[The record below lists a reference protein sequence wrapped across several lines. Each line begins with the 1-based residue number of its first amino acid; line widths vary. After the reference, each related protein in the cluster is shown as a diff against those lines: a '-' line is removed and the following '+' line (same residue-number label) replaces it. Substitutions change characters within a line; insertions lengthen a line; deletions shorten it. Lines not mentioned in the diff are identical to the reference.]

1 MPFLNR
7 LFQSKRA
14 RNYNSKPTIPEP
26 KKPWIS
32 PEFDKKQVRLVV
44 YLDSDLRGRQLL
56 FDSKAFPQMEDNN
69 EEFLHVRRNNAVMLP
84 GKCSHG
90 LYPRPGSD
98 VEILEEMIFGS
109 VAMAY
114 KGASLKVHILRS
126 PHQLMLTK
134 VFLPEQ
140 EKKETGSE
148 VDSDSYISLPPAD
161 LSSLKCS
168 SSKGNI
174 AHSLP
179 MDMPLRNYDAEED
192 SGRASITS
200 SDSFTTSFP
209 SPGSST
215 ASSYNSLHRRWMRAQ
230 KTSLESRGR
239 KGSQEIV
246 GSDTSSLPR
255 SRRNKLGIAVL
266 FNLWNDE
273 EKNSMFLT
281 FFFAH
286 IPLFEGHLE
295 KLSQTVN
302 HAFNNKKY
310 FLSIVME
317 GLEILRSDLHDL
329 YTAPRLSEPVWLSM
343 MAHSNYKYVHC
354 NKFMQQFTA
363 LVDKFENKNTHFF
376 ISTVISAVLTYHL
389 AWVPTVTPTGGTT
402 SKKYMDKHSAKWLDA
417 LARTH
422 PYNPLWAQLGD
433 LYGSIGNPLRLSRT
447 VVTGKKADLVSKIL
461 HVLSYFIRCSEVHE
475 NIDLCN
481 VTSALEGVSFDDTS
495 SECERTLSDIIS
507 MDRESI
513 MDVQIN
519 NLINEFRTNEIEKDD
534 TLPPH
539 EKACSMTS
547 ATVQEHLPCEN
558 THIVGHAT
566 SLDSHQTD
574 AIVTGRRSSSSS
586 NSDATSLC
594 QNQKK
599 NRSKL
604 SEQLA
609 QHDFQQSSSKST
621 SSICDVQNGFKE
633 DVNSTFDEYFTSSE
647 PRTKDEIVAISEV
660 GLPIVDIL
668 STSNS
673 IATSVIT
680 SSTFPD
686 DEDSLQDGQPSLSA
700 TSSKTSLSNGQPV
713 SAPTKVSLAR
723 SVSSLSEASRSRH
736 MSSASANTHDVELID
751 PLFTCKELPM
761 PKCNSQG
768 TKKAVSSFAK
778 NFGRSLLADFSD
790 HYLSDFV
797 LHGTSSS
804 HFHRK
809 MNKDLQQAVQHSI
822 LDEPI
827 TEAVCILAN
836 TDEWNVS
843 IASSCRIDKSPIP
856 CSASRLVCDMVESV
870 SDLWK
875 LKMSPEFCMMHLED
889 RLQEIYFKSMMLVEY
904 AHGINKPSMKELTT
918 MLGFDASDI
927 PLLLAVAST
936 HSSQAA

>member
-14 RNYNSKPTIPEP
+14 RNYNCKSTIPEP

-56 FDSKAFPQMEDNN
+56 FDSKAFPQMEENN
-69 EEFLHVRRNNAVMLP
+69 E
-84 GKCSHG
+84 
-90 LYPRPGSD
+90 YPRPGSD

-295 KLSQTVN
+295 KLSQAVN

-317 GLEILRSDLHDL
+317 GLDVLRSDLHDL

-389 AWVPTVTPTGGTT
+389 AWVPTVTPTGGST

-461 HVLSYFIRCSEVHE
+461 HILSYFIRCSEVHE
-475 NIDLCN
+475 NIDLSN
-481 VTSALEGVSFDDTS
+481 VTSALEGVSFEDTS

-519 NLINEFRTNEIEKDD
+519 NLINEFRTNEIDD
-534 TLPPH
+534 SFPSN
-539 EKACSMTS
+539 EKACSMTI
-547 ATVQEHLPCEN
+547 TNVHEHLPCEN
-558 THIVGHAT
+558 VHVVGHAT
-566 SLDSHQTD
+566 SLDSHPTETL
-574 AIVTGRRSSSSS
+574 VRTGRSNSCSS
-586 NSDATSLC
+586 NSGATSLC
-594 QNQKK
+594 QNLKK

-633 DVNSTFDEYFTSSE
+633 DVNNTLDEYSPPSE
-647 PRTKDEIVAISEV
+647 LRTKEEVVGNSES

-668 STSNS
+668 SASNS
-673 IATSVIT
+673 VATSVIN
-680 SSTFPD
+680 SSLFMD
-686 DEDSLQDGQPSLSA
+686 QEDPLQDGQSSA
-700 TSSKTSLSNGQPV
+700 TCSKTYLSNGQPANV
-713 SAPTKVSLAR
+713 PSKVSLAR

-736 MSSASANTHDVELID
+736 LSSASANTHDVELID

-836 TDEWNVS
+836 TDEWSVS
-843 IASSCRIDKSPIP
+843 IASSCRIDKCPVP

-918 MLGFDASDI
+918 MLGFDVSDI